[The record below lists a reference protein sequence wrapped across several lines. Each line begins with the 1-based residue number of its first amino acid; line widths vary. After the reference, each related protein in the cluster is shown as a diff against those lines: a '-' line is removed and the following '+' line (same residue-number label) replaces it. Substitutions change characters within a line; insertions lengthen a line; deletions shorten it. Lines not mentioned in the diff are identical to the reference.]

1 MIVEP
6 PPNAA
11 QKFSVLD
18 RIALNVLKQ
27 GNAPKNVASTKS
39 A

>member
-1 MIVEP
+1 
-6 PPNAA
+6 
-11 QKFSVLD
+11 VLD